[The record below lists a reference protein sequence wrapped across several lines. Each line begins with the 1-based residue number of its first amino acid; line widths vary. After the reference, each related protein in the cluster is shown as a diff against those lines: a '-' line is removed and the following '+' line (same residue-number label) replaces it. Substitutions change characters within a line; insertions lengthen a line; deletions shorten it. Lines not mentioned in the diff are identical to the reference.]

1 MEYKNL
7 EHVLDS
13 LFGPF
18 GVERA
23 LIISAIQRDLSIFNK
38 VSTSDNASK
47 ILLLFNEVFDKKSRI
62 ISKKVLSK
70 YKEILKHYD
79 IEDIKTAMNNAK
91 NDDFHKENNYKYCT
105 IEYFSRIEQMDKW
118 SNIKKQPTK
127 SDFVLPTFNIRA

>member
-18 GVERA
+18 GVERT
-23 LIISAIQRDLSIFNK
+23 LIISAIERDLSLLNK
-38 VSTSDNASK
+38 VCTNDNASK
-47 ILLLFNEVFDKKSRI
+47 ILLLFNEVFDKKSRL

-79 IEDIKTAMNNAK
+79 IEDIRTAMNNAK
-91 NDDFHKENNYKYCT
+91 NDDFHKENHYKYCT

-118 SNIKKQPTK
+118 SNIKKQSTK